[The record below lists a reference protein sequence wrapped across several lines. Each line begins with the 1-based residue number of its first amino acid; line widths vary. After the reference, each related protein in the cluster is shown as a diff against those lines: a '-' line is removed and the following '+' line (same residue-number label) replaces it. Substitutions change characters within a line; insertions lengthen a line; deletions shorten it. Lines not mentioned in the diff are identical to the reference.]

1 MALLVG
7 ELTFVHCIRTLMEY
21 QFPVFYSRFFAGHN
35 TGAGHPENAGRL
47 AAVVDY
53 LESCQKN
60 GQKSYQKSGQK
71 KSEDASSKTAL
82 EERVW
87 ANKEANKWASRIRW
101 IEPSRRDV
109 LSHIYQVHDADY
121 VRALKAFA
129 ESGGGHLDSD
139 TVMSAESYDLA
150 LLAVAAWLDGAD
162 WVSQYQAPAFA
173 LVRPPGHHAERARG
187 MGFCLL
193 SNAAIA
199 AHYAL
204 SCLGANRVAI
214 LDWDVHHGNGSQ
226 ALTEGNPQI
235 AYCSFHQSPAYPG
248 TGAASEKGRHNNV
261 LNLPMSPGSQLADYQ
276 QRWEAEAKPFLS
288 HFDADF
294 MIVSAGYD
302 ATQADPL
309 AGISLQPDDY
319 GWFTQVCLELT
330 PKILFGLEGGYDYR
344 ALAESVAA
352 TIRSAVRIAGRNCQ

>member
-1 MALLVG
+1 
-7 ELTFVHCIRTLMEY
+7 MEY
-21 QFPVFYSRFFAGHN
+21 QFPIFYSRFFVGHN
-35 TGAGHPENAGRL
+35 TGPGHPENAGRL
-47 AAVVDY
+47 TAVVDY
-53 LESCQKN
+53 LENCQKN
-60 GQKSYQKSGQK
+60 
-71 KSEDASSKTAL
+71 SEENDSKNAL
-82 EERVW
+82 EETASAHSLASER
-87 ANKEANKWASRIRW
+87 ANEWASKIHW
-101 IEPSRRDV
+101 IEPSYKDV
-109 LSHIYQVHDADY
+109 LSHIYRVHDADY

-150 LLAVAAWLDGAD
+150 LLAVAAWLEGAD
-162 WVSQYQAPAFA
+162 WVSQHQAPAFA

-204 SCLGANRVAI
+204 NCLKASRVAI
-214 LDWDVHHGNGSQ
+214 LDWDVHHGNGTQ
-226 ALTEGNPQI
+226 ALIEANPQI

-248 TGAASEKGRHNNV
+248 TGSASEKGLHNNV
-261 LNLPMSPGSQLADYQ
+261 LNLPMPPGSQLADYQ
-276 QRWEAEAKPFLS
+276 RRWEAEAKPFLTS
-288 HFDADF
+288 FDADF

-309 AGISLQPDDY
+309 ASISLQPDDY

-330 PKILFGLEGGYDYR
+330 PKILFGLEGGYDYH

-352 TIRSAVRIAGRNCQ
+352 TIRSAVRIASRGT

>member
-1 MALLVG
+1 
-7 ELTFVHCIRTLMEY
+7 MEY
-21 QFPVFYSRFFAGHN
+21 QFPIFYSRFFAEHN
-35 TGAGHPENAGRL
+35 TGPSHPENAGRL
-47 AAVVDY
+47 MAVVDY
-53 LESCQKN
+53 LEGC
-60 GQKSYQKSGQK
+60 QKSYQESCSE
-71 KSEDASSKTAL
+71 KSEDAASKNAL
-82 EERVW
+82 EDSGR
-87 ANKEANKWASRIRW
+87 ASKEASKWANKWASKIRW
-101 IEPSRRDV
+101 IEPSCRDV
-109 LSHIYQVHDADY
+109 LSHIYRVHDADY

-129 ESGGGHLDSD
+129 ESGGGRLDSD
-139 TVMSAESYDLA
+139 TVMSARSYDLA

-162 WVSQYQAPAFA
+162 WVSQHQAPAFA

-204 SCLGANRVAI
+204 NHLKASRVAI
-214 LDWDVHHGNGSQ
+214 LDWDVHHGNGTQ
-226 ALTEGNPQI
+226 ALIEDNPQI

-248 TGAASEKGRHNNV
+248 TGAASEKGLHNNV
-261 LNLPMSPGSQLADYQ
+261 LNLPMALGSQLAEYQ
-276 QRWEAEAKPFLS
+276 QRWQAEAKPFLTD
-288 HFDADF
+288 FDADF

-309 AGISLQPDDY
+309 ADISLQPDDY

-352 TIRSAVRIAGRNCQ
+352 TIRSAVRIAGRDS